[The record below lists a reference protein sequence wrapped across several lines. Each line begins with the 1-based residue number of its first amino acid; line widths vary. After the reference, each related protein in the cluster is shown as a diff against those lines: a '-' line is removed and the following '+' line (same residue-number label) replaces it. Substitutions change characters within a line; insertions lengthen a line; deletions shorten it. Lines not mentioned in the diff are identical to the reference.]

1 MEDEYLYAI
10 SGILLVILALVFR
23 KHFRIDPIDAGFI
36 VNEQS
41 INLTS

>member
-1 MEDEYLYAI
+1 MYTV
-10 SGILLVILALVFR
+10 SGILLVILAFVLK
-23 KHFRIDPIDAGFI
+23 KHFRIDPIDAGYI